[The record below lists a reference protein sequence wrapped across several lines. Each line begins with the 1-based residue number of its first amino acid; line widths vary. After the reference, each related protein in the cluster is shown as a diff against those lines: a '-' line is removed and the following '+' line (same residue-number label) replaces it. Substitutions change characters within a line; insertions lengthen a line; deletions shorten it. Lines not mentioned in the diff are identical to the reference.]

1 MKIKYNLKILKV
13 YLFFFILMLIFKI
26 IAMNYTIV
34 ITESLPLGIYK
45 LYAIKDTIKIG
56 DIVQFKPDEDTVKF
70 IKNRGYLPEIADTLV
85 KEVAADYSNRDEIKF
100 IYDVNLKQNLKLN
113 LLYVGEKNYGPIFF
127 KDSKGRD
134 ITFVSLEDLK
144 PKNSDEFL
152 LLSSH
157 YKSYDSR
164 YFRLIKRNQI
174 LNKAKIKIKF

>member
-1 MKIKYNLKILKV
+1 MKIKYNSKSLKI
-13 YLFFFILMLIFKI
+13 YLFFFIFMLIFKI
-26 IAMNYTIV
+26 RANNYTIV
-34 ITESLPLGIYK
+34 ITESSPLGVYK
-45 LYAIKDTIKIG
+45 LYPIKDTIKIG
-56 DIVQFKPDEDTVKF
+56 DIVQFKPDEDTIKF
-70 IKNRGYLPEIADTLV
+70 IKNRGYLPEIANTLV
-85 KEVAADYSNRDEIKF
+85 KEVAADYSNRDEIKL
-100 IYDVNLKQNLKLN
+100 IYDTNLKLN
-113 LLYVGEKNYGPIFF
+113 LLYVGEKNYGPIFL

-164 YFRLIKRNQI
+164 YFGLINRKQI

>member
-1 MKIKYNLKILKV
+1 MKVKYNSKILKI
-13 YLFFFILMLIFKI
+13 YFFLFIFILIFKI

-70 IKNRGYLPEIADTLV
+70 IKNRGYLPEIANTLV
-85 KEVAADYSNRDEIKF
+85 KEVAADYSNRDEIKLV
-100 IYDVNLKQNLKLN
+100 YDTNLKLN
-113 LLYVGEKNYGPIFF
+113 LLYVGEKNYGPIFL

-164 YFRLIKRNQI
+164 YFGLINRKQI

>member
-1 MKIKYNLKILKV
+1 MRIKFNSKILKI
-13 YLFFFILMLIFKI
+13 YLFFFIFILIFKI

-45 LYAIKDTIKIG
+45 LYPIKDTIKIG

-70 IKNRGYLPEIADTLV
+70 IKNRGYLPEIANTLV
-85 KEVAADYSNRDEIKF
+85 KEVAADYSNRDEIKLV
-100 IYDVNLKQNLKLN
+100 YDTNLKLN
-113 LLYVGEKNYGPIFF
+113 LLYVGEKNYGPIFL

-164 YFRLIKRNQI
+164 YFGLINRKQI

>member
-85 KEVAADYSNRDEIKF
+85 KEVAVDYNNRDEIKF
-100 IYDVNLKQNLKLN
+100 TLCWRKKLWTN
-113 LLYVGEKNYGPIFF
+113 TF
-127 KDSKGRD
+127 KR
-134 ITFVSLEDLK
+134 F
-144 PKNSDEFL
+144 
-152 LLSSH
+152 
-157 YKSYDSR
+157 
-164 YFRLIKRNQI
+164 KR
-174 LNKAKIKIKF
+174 

>member
-1 MKIKYNLKILKV
+1 MKVKYNSKILKI
-13 YLFFFILMLIFKI
+13 YLFLFIFMLIFKI
-26 IAMNYTIV
+26 IAKNYTIV
-34 ITESLPLGIYK
+34 ITESLPLGVYK
-45 LYAIKDTIKIG
+45 LYPIKDTIKIG

-70 IKNRGYLPEIADTLV
+70 IKNRGYLPEIANTLV
-85 KEVAADYSNRDEIKF
+85 KEVAADYSNRDEIKL
-100 IYDVNLKQNLKLN
+100 IYDTNLKLN
-113 LLYVGEKNYGPIFF
+113 LLYVGEKNYGPIFL

-164 YFRLIKRNQI
+164 YFGLINRKQI

>member
-1 MKIKYNLKILKV
+1 MKIKYNSKILKV

-70 IKNRGYLPEIADTLV
+70 IKNRGYLPEIANTLV
-85 KEVAADYSNRDEIKF
+85 KEVAADYSNRDEIKLV
-100 IYDVNLKQNLKLN
+100 YDTNLKLN
-113 LLYVGEKNYGPIFF
+113 LLYVGEKNYGPIFL

-164 YFRLIKRNQI
+164 YFGLINRKQI

>member
-1 MKIKYNLKILKV
+1 MKIKYNSKILKI
-13 YLFFFILMLIFKI
+13 YLFFFIFILIFKI

-34 ITESLPLGIYK
+34 ITESLPLGVYK
-45 LYAIKDTIKIG
+45 LYPIKDTIKIG

-70 IKNRGYLPEIADTLV
+70 IKNRGYLPEIANTLV
-85 KEVAADYSNRDEIKF
+85 KEVAADYSNRDEIKL
-100 IYDVNLKQNLKLN
+100 IYDTNLKLN
-113 LLYVGEKNYGPIFF
+113 LLYVGEKNYGPIFL

-164 YFRLIKRNQI
+164 YFGLINRKQI

>member
-1 MKIKYNLKILKV
+1 MRIKFNSKILKI
-13 YLFFFILMLIFKI
+13 YLFFFIFILIFKI

-45 LYAIKDTIKIG
+45 LYPIKDIIKIG

-70 IKNRGYLPEIADTLV
+70 IKNRGYLPEIANTLV
-85 KEVAADYSNRDEIKF
+85 KEVAADYSNRDEIKLV
-100 IYDVNLKQNLKLN
+100 YDTNLKLN
-113 LLYVGEKNYGPIFF
+113 LLYVGEKNYGPIFL

-164 YFRLIKRNQI
+164 YFGLINRKQI

>member
-1 MKIKYNLKILKV
+1 MKIKSNSKILKI
-13 YLFFFILMLIFKI
+13 YLFFLIFMLILKI

-45 LYAIKDTIKIG
+45 LHSIKDTIKIG

-70 IKNRGYLPEIADTLV
+70 IKNRGYLPEIANTLV
-85 KEVAADYSNRDEIKF
+85 KEVAADYSNRDEIKL
-100 IYDVNLKQNLKLN
+100 IYDTNLKLN
-113 LLYVGEKNYGPIFF
+113 LLYVGEKNYGPIFL

-164 YFRLIKRNQI
+164 YFGLINRKQI

>member
-1 MKIKYNLKILKV
+1 MRIKFNSKILKI
-13 YLFFFILMLIFKI
+13 YLFFFIFILIFKI

-45 LYAIKDTIKIG
+45 LYSIKDTIKIG

-70 IKNRGYLPEIADTLV
+70 IKNRGYLPEIANTLV
-85 KEVAADYSNRDEIKF
+85 KEVAADYSNRDEIKL
-100 IYDVNLKQNLKLN
+100 IYDTNLKLN
-113 LLYVGEKNYGPIFF
+113 LLYVGEKNYGPIFL

-164 YFRLIKRNQI
+164 YFGLINRKQI

>member
-56 DIVQFKPDEDTVKF
+56 DIVQFKPDKDTVKF

-85 KEVAADYSNRDEIKF
+85 KEVAADYNNRDEIKF
-100 IYDVNLKQNLKLN
+100 TLCWRKKLWTN
-113 LLYVGEKNYGPIFF
+113 TF
-127 KDSKGRD
+127 KR
-134 ITFVSLEDLK
+134 F
-144 PKNSDEFL
+144 
-152 LLSSH
+152 
-157 YKSYDSR
+157 
-164 YFRLIKRNQI
+164 KR
-174 LNKAKIKIKF
+174 

>member
-1 MKIKYNLKILKV
+1 MKIKYNSKILKI
-13 YLFFFILMLIFKI
+13 YLFFFIFMLIFKI
-26 IAMNYTIV
+26 IAKNYTVV
-34 ITESLPLGIYK
+34 ITESLPLGVYK
-45 LYAIKDTIKIG
+45 LYPIKDTIKIG
-56 DIVQFKPDEDTVKF
+56 DIVQFKPN
-70 IKNRGYLPEIADTLV
+70 KNTIEFLKDRGYLPEIADTLV
-85 KEVAADYSNRDEIKF
+85 KEVAADYSNRDEIKLV
-100 IYDVNLKQNLKLN
+100 YDTNLKLN
-113 LLYVGEKNYGPIFF
+113 LLYVGEKNYGPIFL

-164 YFRLIKRNQI
+164 YFGLINRKQI

>member
-1 MKIKYNLKILKV
+1 MKIKYNSKILKV

-34 ITESLPLGIYK
+34 ITESLPLGVYK
-45 LYAIKDTIKIG
+45 LYPIKDTIKIG

-70 IKNRGYLPEIADTLV
+70 IKNRGYLPEIANTLV
-85 KEVAADYSNRDEIKF
+85 KEVAADYSNRDEIKLV
-100 IYDVNLKQNLKLN
+100 YDTNLKLN
-113 LLYVGEKNYGPIFF
+113 LLYVGEKNYGPIFL

-164 YFRLIKRNQI
+164 YFGLINRKQI

>member
-1 MKIKYNLKILKV
+1 MKIKYNSKSLKI
-13 YLFFFILMLIFKI
+13 YLFFFIFMLIFKI
-26 IAMNYTIV
+26 IAKNYTIV
-34 ITESLPLGIYK
+34 ITESLPLGVYK
-45 LYAIKDTIKIG
+45 LYPIKDTIKIG

-70 IKNRGYLPEIADTLV
+70 IKNRGYLPEIANTLV
-85 KEVAADYSNRDEIKF
+85 KEVAADYSNRDEIKLV
-100 IYDVNLKQNLKLN
+100 YDTNLKLN
-113 LLYVGEKNYGPIFF
+113 LLYVGEKNYGPIFL
-127 KDSKGRD
+127 KDSSGRD

-164 YFRLIKRNQI
+164 YFGLINRKQI

>member
-1 MKIKYNLKILKV
+1 MKIKYNSKSLKI
-13 YLFFFILMLIFKI
+13 YLFFFIFMLIFKI
-26 IAMNYTIV
+26 IAKNYTIV
-34 ITESLPLGIYK
+34 ITESLPLGVDK
-45 LYAIKDTIKIG
+45 LYPIKDTIKIG

-70 IKNRGYLPEIADTLV
+70 IKNRGYLPEIANTLV
-85 KEVAADYSNRDEIKF
+85 KEVAADYSNRDEIKL
-100 IYDVNLKQNLKLN
+100 IYDTNLKLN
-113 LLYVGEKNYGPIFF
+113 LLYVGEKNYGPIFL

-164 YFRLIKRNQI
+164 YFGLINRKQI

>member
-1 MKIKYNLKILKV
+1 MKITYNSNILKI
-13 YLFFFILMLIFKI
+13 YLFFFIFILIFKI

-56 DIVQFKPDEDTVKF
+56 DIVQFKPDEDTIKF
-70 IKNRGYLPEIADTLV
+70 IKNRGYLPEIANTLV
-85 KEVAADYSNRDEIKF
+85 KEVAADYSNRDEIKLV
-100 IYDVNLKQNLKLN
+100 YDTNLKLN
-113 LLYVGEKNYGPIFF
+113 LLYVGEKNYGPIFL

-164 YFRLIKRNQI
+164 YFGLINRKQI

>member
-1 MKIKYNLKILKV
+1 MKIKSNSKILKI
-13 YLFFFILMLIFKI
+13 YLFFLIFMLILKI

-45 LYAIKDTIKIG
+45 LHSIKDTIKIG

-85 KEVAADYSNRDEIKF
+85 KEVAADYSNRDEIK
-100 IYDVNLKQNLKLN
+100 IVYDTNLKLN
-113 LLYVGEKNYGPIFF
+113 LLYVGEKNYGPIYF
-127 KDSKGRD
+127 KDSRGRD
-134 ITFVSLEDLK
+134 INPISLKDLK

-164 YFRLIKRNQI
+164 YFGLISKKQI

>member
-85 KEVAADYSNRDEIKF
+85 KEVAVDYNNR
-100 IYDVNLKQNLKLN
+100 VNLKQN
-113 LLYVGEKNYGPIFF
+113 LLYVGEKNYGPILL
-127 KDSKGRD
+127 KDSKGRN
-134 ITFVSLEDLK
+134 ITSVSLEDLK
-144 PKNSDEFL
+144 PRNPDEFL

-164 YFRLIKRNQI
+164 YFGLIKRNQI

>member
-1 MKIKYNLKILKV
+1 MKIKYNSKSLKI

-70 IKNRGYLPEIADTLV
+70 IKNRGYLPEIANTLV
-85 KEVAADYSNRDEIKF
+85 KEVAADYSNRDEIKL
-100 IYDVNLKQNLKLN
+100 IYDTNLKLN
-113 LLYVGEKNYGPIFF
+113 LLYVGEKNYGPIFL

-164 YFRLIKRNQI
+164 YFGLINRKQI

>member
-1 MKIKYNLKILKV
+1 MKIKYNSKILKV

-70 IKNRGYLPEIADTLV
+70 IKNRGYLPEIANTLV
-85 KEVAADYSNRDEIKF
+85 KEVAADYSNRDEIKL
-100 IYDVNLKQNLKLN
+100 IYDTNLKLN
-113 LLYVGEKNYGPIFF
+113 LLYVGEKNYGPIFL

-164 YFRLIKRNQI
+164 YFGLINRKQI

>member
-1 MKIKYNLKILKV
+1 MKIKYNSKIFKI
-13 YLFFFILMLIFKI
+13 YLFFFIFMLIFKI

-85 KEVAADYSNRDEIKF
+85 KEVAADYSNRDEIKLV
-100 IYDVNLKQNLKLN
+100 YDTNLKLN
-113 LLYVGEKNYGPIFF
+113 LLYVGEKNYGPIYF

-164 YFRLIKRNQI
+164 YFGLINRKQI
-174 LNKAKIKIKF
+174 LKKAKIKIKF

>member
-1 MKIKYNLKILKV
+1 MKIKYNSKIFKI
-13 YLFFFILMLIFKI
+13 YLFFFIFMLIFKI

-56 DIVQFKPDEDTVKF
+56 DIVQFKPNEDTVKF

-85 KEVAADYSNRDEIKF
+85 KEVAADYSNRDEIKLV
-100 IYDVNLKQNLKLN
+100 YDTNLKLN

-164 YFRLIKRNQI
+164 YFGLINRKQI
-174 LNKAKIKIKF
+174 LKKAKIKIKF